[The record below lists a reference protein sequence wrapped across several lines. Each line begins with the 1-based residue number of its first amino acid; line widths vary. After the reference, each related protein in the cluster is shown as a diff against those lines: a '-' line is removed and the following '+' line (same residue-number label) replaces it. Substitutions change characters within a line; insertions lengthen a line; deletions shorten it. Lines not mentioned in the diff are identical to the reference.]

1 MAFQRLTGH
10 SRYMTFP
17 SAGTIA
23 AGSAAQF
30 DESGEVVIAAT
41 DKTIVG
47 INLAAATSST
57 NASLDIIDHGS
68 IWRCTTFTGT
78 YAATHIGKVCTIDA
92 GLTPDI
98 DTTTNADATIVNGDA
113 VGNTYVDLVFNNAG
127 LVRTE
132 AGAA

>member
-1 MAFQRLTGH
+1 MAFHRLTGK
-10 SRYMTFP
+10 SRYKTFP
-17 SAGTIA
+17 SSGTIA

-30 DESGEVVIAAT
+30 DENGEVAISAT

-57 NASLDIIDHGS
+57 DATLDIIDHGS

-78 YAATHIGKVCTIDA
+78 FTAAHVGKVCTIGA

-98 DTTTNADATIVNGDA
+98 DATTNADATIVGGDL
-113 VGNTYVDLVFNNAG
+113 VGNAYVDLVFNNAG